1 MLFIWPLEDS
11 HCSVFSGYDLA
22 FIVGVIAK

>member
-11 HCSVFSGYDLA
+11 HCSVFASYDLA